1 MVRSTLG
8 RAAASERLEARKRG
22 TKHAILL
29 TIVAL
34 GLALPTAAA
43 ASSTSAP
50 SAVAHALG
58 QSYIFLK
65 VYDDSLIVR
74 LEVTQ
79 ADLERALGFG
89 WDVRAGVRAEDIER
103 RLPAIREY
111 LESHFSVGAG
121 GVAFEPE
128 FRDWSQLILGFGTY
142 VQLEYVIHD
151 VGRIPDEV
159 DFLFS
164 VLFEVDR
171 THRNFLVVEHNWRSA
186 TFNNES
192 QISLIFTPGNPR
204 QSLDLSSSSIWTG
217 FVALVWLGVLHIWI
231 GIDHIL
237 FLVAL
242 ILPSVLLRTSGVW
255 KPVAGF
261 RAAFFNILAVV
272 TSFTLAHSLTL
283 ALAGMQVVS
292 LPSALVES
300 IIAASIAIAAAAN
313 LTPRLEV
320 REWLVAFGFGLFHG
334 FGFASVMGDIG
345 VGRDHLALSVFGFN
359 VGVELGQIA
368 IILLVFPLLFVL
380 RTTRA
385 YLPMMRLGSVGLI
398 ALASL
403 WFCERAFGFD
413 IPLTEI
419 ARGLLSWLPGLG

>member
-1 MVRSTLG
+1 M
-8 RAAASERLEARKRG
+8 RG
-22 TKHAILL
+22 TQRAVLL
-29 TIVAL
+29 TVVAL
-34 GLALPTAAA
+34 GLALPATAAA
-43 ASSTSAP
+43 STPSAW

-58 QSYIFLK
+58 QSYIFLR

-79 ADLERALGFG
+79 ADLERALRFG
-89 WDVRAGVRAEDIER
+89 WDVRAGVGAEDVER

-111 LESHFSVGAG
+111 LESHFSVGAA

-128 FRDWSQLILGFGTY
+128 FVDWSQLVLGFGTY
-142 VQLEYVIHD
+142 VQLEYVIHGH
-151 VGRIPDEV
+151 GRIPEEV
-159 DFLFS
+159 DFLYS

-171 THRNFLVVEHNWRSA
+171 THRNFLVVEHNWRTA

-192 QISLIFTPGNPR
+192 QIALIFTPGSPS
-204 QSLDLSSSSIWTG
+204 QSLDLRSSSIWTG
-217 FVALVWLGVLHIWI
+217 FAALVWLGVLHIWI

-242 ILPSVLLRTSGVW
+242 ILPSVLRRTSGMW
-255 KPVAGF
+255 KPVEGF
-261 RAAFFNILAVV
+261 RAAFLNILAVV

-283 ALAGMQVVS
+283 ALAGMQLVS

-313 LTPRLEV
+313 LAPRLEV
-320 REWLVAFGFGLFHG
+320 REWLVAFAFGLFHG

-368 IILLVFPLLFVL
+368 IILVVFPLLFLL
-380 RTTRA
+380 RTTRG
-385 YLPMMRLGSVGLI
+385 YLPMLRWGSVGLI

-413 IPLTEI
+413 VPLTEI
-419 ARGLLSWLPGLG
+419 ARGMLAWLPGLG